1 MYTRGYAKHPC
12 TRVVCS
18 RGLAVGRVERYPCT
32 RIRTKGAP
40 CIQYKSN
47 SLGIFLAKSLLSF
60 QYRLRRWYSQLM
72 KGKDKHGRYTPRKSG
87 KNHITGY
94 KKNKIPTCRR
104 LNFFVS
110 NAAQLDTLQEQHTLQ
125 EVSIPLQ
132 ILGQQH

>member
-1 MYTRGYAKHPC
+1 MFTRGYGKHPC
-12 TRVVCS
+12 TQFTCCQGFAVRPI
-18 RGLAVGRVERYPCT
+18 RGYPCA

-47 SLGIFLAKSLLSF
+47 SLRISLAKSLLSF
-60 QYRLRRWYSQLM
+60 QYRLRRWYSQIM

-110 NAAQLDTLQEQHTLQ
+110 NAAQLDTLQAQHTLQ